1 MKLAVGSRLSVDMG
15 KPFWSGSPAGK
26 VRWLAWVFGVMEAV
40 WLAGVV
46 GVWLTLGPGSRVGV
60 AWMGQGGSS
69 GGRLGAGFI

>member
-1 MKLAVGSRLSVDMG
+1 MSVDMG
-15 KPFWSGSPAGK
+15 KPFWSGSPAGI
-26 VRWLAWVFGVMEAV
+26 VRWLVMEAV

-60 AWMGQGGSS
+60 AWMGQGASS